1 MPRDSLPQSDP
12 HRWMD
17 RARSDLTLARTR
29 PEGVHLAD
37 LCFHAQ
43 QAAEKAIKAL
53 LVSRSVEFPYVH
65 DLVFLLSLLA
75 DAGHA
80 VPEPVKSAKELTR
93 YASVTRYPGLDERV
107 SDLQY
112 ADALEI
118 AEAVVRW
125 AEDSL

>member
-1 MPRDSLPQSDP
+1 MPSDP
-12 HRWMD
+12 LPESDPDRWMD
-17 RARSDLTLARTR
+17 RARSDLTLARSR
-29 PEGVHLAD
+29 PDGVHLAD

-53 LVSRSVEFPYVH
+53 LVARGVEFPYVH
-65 DLVFLLSLLA
+65 DLVFLLSLLG
-75 DAGHA
+75 DAGQA
-80 VPEPVKSAKELTR
+80 VPEPVKSARELTR
-93 YASVTRYPGLDERV
+93 YASVTRYPGLDDRV

-118 AEAVVRW
+118 AETVVRW